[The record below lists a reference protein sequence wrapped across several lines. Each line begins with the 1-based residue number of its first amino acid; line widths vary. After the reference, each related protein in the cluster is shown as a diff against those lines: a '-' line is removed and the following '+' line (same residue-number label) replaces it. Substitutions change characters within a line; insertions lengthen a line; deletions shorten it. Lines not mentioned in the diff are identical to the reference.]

1 MIRSFRKPNN
11 RNLSVILT
19 FVMSD
24 WLKSFRGSQRSQGA
38 LNGITEAINESD
50 DTSSFDPQGL
60 TFQLL
65 LTLINIDIL

>member
-1 MIRSFRKPNN
+1 
-11 RNLSVILT
+11 
-19 FVMSD
+19 MSD

-65 LTLINIDIL
+65 LKY

>member
-1 MIRSFRKPNN
+1 
-11 RNLSVILT
+11 
-19 FVMSD
+19 MSD